1 MGIAYNQNR
10 GMAMLKVN
18 GKDVIFSKSFV
29 MKPNDQ
35 VSLKVPEIIARDIKI
50 ITSGAVSSLPP
61 DAKPFYVD
69 EADDRSTVLTIPF
82 ADVNGFVFEL
92 AQSQFATV
100 KGPVSLRMS
109 SLSLGATAMLVHI
122 DVHEGRYDNYVE
134 PGNIEDYLDSGKTQQ

>member
-109 SLSLGATAMLVHI
+109 SLSLGATAMTYMKAATTTTLSQAI
-122 DVHEGRYDNYVE
+122 SKIILTAEK
-134 PGNIEDYLDSGKTQQ
+134 LSSKFLL